1 MNHPVSHTRGE
12 MYDRDVQLIQFCAAT
27 LPPNTFILHC
37 LNKFN
42 LINWAS
48 KDFAVSEEES
58 IRFLLG
64 SPSLSVYYASLMHFL
79 LNSLGNT
86 SFKKNVF
93 FRALPE

>member
-1 MNHPVSHTRGE
+1 

-58 IRFLLG
+58 IRCLLS
-64 SPSLSVYYASLMHFL
+64 SPSLNVYYASLMHFFVGL
-79 LNSLGNT
+79 FILCHAIV
-86 SFKKNVF
+86 KIKNF
-93 FRALPE
+93 

>member
-1 MNHPVSHTRGE
+1 MNYLVSLNRGE

-58 IRFLLG
+58 IRFSLG
-64 SPSLSVYYASLMHFL
+64 SLYYLYILYYTTCIYVYLCSLSFCWSLHIFL
-79 LNSLGNT
+79 PCN
-86 SFKKNVF
+86 
-93 FRALPE
+93 

>member
-1 MNHPVSHTRGE
+1 

-58 IRFLLG
+58 IRFL
-64 SPSLSVYYASLMHFL
+64 PESLIECTCLFVGLFDCYAFVE
-79 LNSLGNT
+79 T
-86 SFKKNVF
+86 KE
-93 FRALPE
+93 LPIF

>member
-1 MNHPVSHTRGE
+1 

-58 IRFLLG
+58 IRYLLC
-64 SPSLSVYYASLMHFL
+64 PTM
-79 LNSLGNT
+79 
-86 SFKKNVF
+86 
-93 FRALPE
+93 